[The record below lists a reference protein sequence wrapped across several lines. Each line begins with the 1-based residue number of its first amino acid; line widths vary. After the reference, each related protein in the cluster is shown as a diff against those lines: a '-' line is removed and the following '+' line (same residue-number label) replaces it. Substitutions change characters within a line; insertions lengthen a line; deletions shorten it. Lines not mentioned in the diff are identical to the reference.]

1 MIKSNKQTWIWLTI
15 LLVIF
20 VMVNYFAFS
29 LKPKEY
35 PAYVSDSPSPT
46 GVKAIYTYF
55 NHEMDGKRWTGSPN
69 QLPKND
75 KGEMI
80 LMVEPSIPDKK
91 EMKSYM
97 DFIKAGNSIILFK
110 NNPKGMFDVGTKSIK
125 VPKNK
130 TLEVL
135 DQEQE
140 GYRAEVPSTVRL
152 VKKTGDQTLLKDKA
166 GTIALKRTLGKGNI
180 IVTLTPGW
188 MTNGQV
194 LKNDHLPLILKL
206 MGENHKQTVLFD
218 EYLHG
223 NQTSSNQLLVYPKWF
238 LLTMLQG
245 IILLLLWLWYK
256 GKRFGPIFI
265 PREESVRFSD
275 EGIRALSAWYLRGR
289 RYHDSLVI
297 QADYVKNLLQERWGF
312 PYSRNWLE
320 LNSMFERKLVQMP
333 ASEIHAF
340 ITGIVQVLDKEKISN
355 QEYLLW
361 SKKLDR
367 LRKEVEQG

>member
-55 NHEMDGKRWTGSPN
+55 NHELDGKRWTGSPN

-223 NQTSSNQLLVYPKWF
+223 NQTSSNQLMVYPKWF

-340 ITGIVQVLDKEKISN
+340 LTGIVQVLDKEKISN

>member
-223 NQTSSNQLLVYPKWF
+223 NQTSSNQLMVYPKWF

-340 ITGIVQVLDKEKISN
+340 LTGIVQVLDKEKISN

>member
-1 MIKSNKQTWIWLTI
+1 MIKSNKQTWIWVTI

-223 NQTSSNQLLVYPKWF
+223 NQISSNQLMVYPKWF

-340 ITGIVQVLDKEKISN
+340 LTGIVQVLDKEKISN